1 MTITGGQ
8 KKQRQVWKKDI
19 IIEIL
24 SAFGRRL
31 ILMGNQSNLRKLLTR
46 QRMNEVLE
54 MTEGRNDAVKIFD
67 YDLWEDK
74 ND

>member
-1 MTITGGQ
+1 M
-8 KKQRQVWKKDI
+8 WKEDI
-19 IIEIL
+19 KIEIL
-24 SAFGRRL
+24 SAFGRRF
-31 ILMGNQSNLRKLLTR
+31 ILMGSQSYLRKLLTR

-54 MTEGRNDAVKIFD
+54 MTEGRNDAGKIFD

>member
-1 MTITGGQ
+1 
-8 KKQRQVWKKDI
+8 
-19 IIEIL
+19 
-24 SAFGRRL
+24 
-31 ILMGNQSNLRKLLTR
+31 MGSQSYLRKLLTR

-54 MTEGRNDAVKIFD
+54 MTEGRNDAGKIFD